1 MELTSKAA
9 SIRPADR
16 SGASAHGTGPTSVCA
31 TLGLGLLF
39 SVVSPTWGFAWLL
52 KRGRRRRARAAIICW
67 LNHLYL
73 SLSIVAVCVTLYAGN
88 DLPSERPHWWSLVSF
103 DLWGWF
109 LLSRCSEVFYAFYRD
124 AFDKLASVPPSSR
137 LTPVLR
143 VRLALNS
150 YAELILNFALL
161 YRLLPSSVWADS
173 GKPSSFSDLLFY
185 SASTIT
191 TSGSGRLVIAKWPL
205 QLLTVYE
212 ILCGLI
218 LLVVCFA
225 IYAGGALGKPRR
237 RLRPQRPRA
246 VGSEAPPADEPGTI
260 SIRNKEV

>member
-1 MELTSKAA
+1 MAA
-9 SIRPADR
+9 SIRPANG
-16 SGASAHGTGPTSVCA
+16 SGASPGAAGPIRVCA
-31 TLGLGLLF
+31 MFALGLLF
-39 SVVSPTWGFAWLL
+39 SIVSPTWGVAWLL
-52 KRGRRRRARAAIICW
+52 KRGRRRHARAAIICW

-73 SLSIVAVCVTLYAGN
+73 SLSVVAVCVTLHVGN
-88 DLPSERPHWWSLVSF
+88 DLPGERPHWWSSVSF

-109 LLSRCSEVFYAFYRD
+109 LLSRCTEVFYAFYRD
-124 AFDKLASVPPSSR
+124 AFDKLGSVPPSSR
-137 LTPVLR
+137 LTPALR

-173 GKPSSFSDLLFY
+173 GKPGSFSDLLFY

-225 IYAGGALGKPRR
+225 IYAGGALGKPLR
-237 RLRPQRPRA
+237 RLRPQGSRA
-246 VGSEAPPADEPGTI
+246 AESQALPAGDAGNGKPSE
-260 SIRNKEV
+260 